1 MPTSFERGLLIVCT
15 VCWAVALIHF
25 SGLMSLA
32 GPLPMSLYGFY
43 SAAGALGWVSGN
55 VYIRRR
61 GRVPRPLRTRMRL
74 LYWLG
79 PPGLLYLLRAWAP
92 AADQL
97 AAPLVPHYALL
108 PYTALFLVPVALARF
123 PGGDPEERERE
134 RRERQ
139 RRWGGR

>member
-1 MPTSFERGLLIVCT
+1 MPTPFERALLVVCT

-25 SGLMSLA
+25 GGLVSLA

-43 SAAGALGWVSGN
+43 STAGALGWVSGN

-61 GRVPRPLRTRMRL
+61 GRLPRSMRTRMRL

-79 PPGLLYLLRAWAP
+79 PAGILYLLRAWAP
-92 AADQL
+92 AAEQL
-97 AAPLVPHYALL
+97 AAPLVPHYALV

-123 PGGDPEERERE
+123 PGGTAEERER
-134 RRERQ
+134 RR
-139 RRWGGR
+139 GS